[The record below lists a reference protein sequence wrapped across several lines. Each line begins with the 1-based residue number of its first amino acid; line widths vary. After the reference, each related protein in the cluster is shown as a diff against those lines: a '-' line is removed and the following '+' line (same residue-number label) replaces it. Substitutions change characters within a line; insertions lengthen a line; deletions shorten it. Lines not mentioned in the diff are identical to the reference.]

1 MLSFRVVYQTSGFF
15 PGFGELGFFVGDRL
29 LIEPF
34 SDTLE
39 NNQFMT
45 IVYLYQPIIVQLCE
59 KSYGKL
65 TSNLSYVVHRFHSV

>member
-1 MLSFRVVYQTSGFF
+1 MWYIKHLGFF
-15 PGFGELGFFVGDRL
+15 LVLGKLGLFVGDRL

-45 IVYLYQPIIVQLCE
+45 IVCLYQPIIVQPGE

-65 TSNLSYVVHRFHSV
+65 TSNLFYIVHRFHGI